1 MTDTEMVEGVPT
13 KIVMVG
19 TSTMTLHQRF
29 SRLPKPKLLPSKP
42 IVERAAPIRGSPR
55 ARIRGHTI
63 AARRANALKSQPV
76 YEVLDPLDVDF
87 VEEYVPVAP
96 RVRRLQPVF
105 RRPIE
110 ERLTIPPRPQV
121 VYVPVPVPRKSG
133 RVVGSRG
140 IRGRGGIQ
148 RNQGQK
154 NNVRGILNSP
164 NFKNRSVGLVSRGGR
179 GGGRG
184 RFAAGRGR
192 YTTEPKKSISELDR
206 ELEEYMKKS
215 KHPKIIV

>member
-1 MTDTEMVEGVPT
+1 M
-13 KIVMVG
+13 
-19 TSTMTLHQRF
+19 
-29 SRLPKPKLLPSKP
+29 
-42 IVERAAPIRGSPR
+42 
-55 ARIRGHTI
+55 
-63 AARRANALKSQPV
+63 
-76 YEVLDPLDVDF
+76 
-87 VEEYVPVAP
+87 PVAP

-105 RRPIE
+105 RRPIGALFWLLLFPASFNVVQFRRKTDNPSKTTSGLRSGAGAPQIRKGRWF
-110 ERLTIPPRPQV
+110 ERN
-121 VYVPVPVPRKSG
+121 
-133 RVVGSRG
+133 SRSRWDPAQPG
-140 IRGRGGIQ
+140 VSQTLASMISRFLRYFS
-148 RNQGQK
+148 RQK

>member
-19 TSTMTLHQRF
+19 TSTMTLHQRA
-29 SRLPKPKLLPSKP
+29 SS
-42 IVERAAPIRGSPR
+42 AAHR
-55 ARIRGHTI
+55 H
-63 AARRANALKSQPV
+63 LQV